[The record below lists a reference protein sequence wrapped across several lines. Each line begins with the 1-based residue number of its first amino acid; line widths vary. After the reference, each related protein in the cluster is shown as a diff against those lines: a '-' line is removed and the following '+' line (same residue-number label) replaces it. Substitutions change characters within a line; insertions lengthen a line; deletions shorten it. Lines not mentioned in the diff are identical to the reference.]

1 MYELILFVVVGIN
14 KECFNL
20 IEDKKV
26 FIKKEEPVIQNK
38 EWIYDRNK
46 NQWKIF
52 RDRCFT

>member
-1 MYELILFVVVGIN
+1 MYELILFLVVGIN

-26 FIKKEEPVIQNK
+26 FIKKEQPIIQNK